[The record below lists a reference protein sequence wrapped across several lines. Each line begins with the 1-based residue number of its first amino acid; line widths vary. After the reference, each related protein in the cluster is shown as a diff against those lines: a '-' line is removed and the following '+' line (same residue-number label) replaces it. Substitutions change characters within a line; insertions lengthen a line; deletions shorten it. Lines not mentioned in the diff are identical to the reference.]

1 MSGQVLENSSNIV
14 STPCGQCVSFFYDLR
29 YIEIFEIICYQFF
42 NCEKRVLWRRRNN
55 LELDFYFDRDMA
67 QKKLKRFQFSRMFRN
82 YDLMRGTWNFIFKST
97 YF

>member
-42 NCEKRVLWRRRNN
+42 NCEIVEKRVLWRRRNN
-55 LELDFYFDRDMA
+55 LEIDFYFDRDMT
-67 QKKLKRFQFSRMFRN
+67 QKKFKTLSIFSYVSKLWSNERNVQF
-82 YDLMRGTWNFIFKST
+82 

>member
-67 QKKLKRFQFSRMFRN
+67 QKKFKTLPIFSYVSKLWSNERN
-82 YDLMRGTWNFIFKST
+82 VEF

>member
-55 LELDFYFDRDMA
+55 LEFLF
-67 QKKLKRFQFSRMFRN
+67 
-82 YDLMRGTWNFIFKST
+82 W
-97 YF
+97 